1 MQKVLIFLMIE
12 LHSFYG
18 DILWT
23 REKALVFIIYVV
35 NTKMIGVEN
44 VVCDSYGVGH
54 GTKMSAAM
62 WNTIPCRRIRW
73 HPAEPA
79 SHLVSLKYA
88 PLFLSPEM

>member
-44 VVCDSYGVGH
+44 VVCDSYGVGQLLR
-54 GTKMSAAM
+54 
-62 WNTIPCRRIRW
+62 C
-73 HPAEPA
+73 
-79 SHLVSLKYA
+79 
-88 PLFLSPEM
+88 